1 MGNIPLAKSYAEKLG
16 SLYNT
21 KESILE
27 WVLEGDEGLEQAQN
41 NLLFYLDMLTMTI
54 ETVRIKMLSTPE
66 KQEKFEQLCI
76 DLWKCVLGDENLGF
90 YHCRVANEY
99 FKLAADLAV
108 QKKESE
114 CLCTLEKMAYHS
126 IAFDQRGDGVY
137 TQPWLEGKSYSYK
150 ESSKNYSS
158 NDSYMNL
165 NSLDNN
171 IYDFLRDNPR
181 FTAIVNQLQ
190 HVATEIDL

>member
-16 SLYNT
+16 SLYYT

-99 FKLAADLAV
+99 FKLAADFAV
-108 QKKESE
+108 QKRRASVFVHWRKW
-114 CLCTLEKMAYHS
+114 LITLLHS
-126 IAFDQRGDGVY
+126 IKEEMAFIRNRG
-137 TQPWLEGKSYSYK
+137 LKENLILIKS
-150 ESSKNYSS
+150 
-158 NDSYMNL
+158 
-165 NSLDNN
+165 
-171 IYDFLRDNPR
+171 
-181 FTAIVNQLQ
+181 LQ
-190 HVATEIDL
+190 KTILQTTVI